1 MKYVLIVLKGKKNIF
16 DKYKIATNNNF
27 KSLKDNIEYTKHL
40 LLNSIEKRLISDVPL
55 AFCLSGGIDSSA
67 LVSIAKKKFG
77 INPECFSIVD
87 KDKRYNEIKLIEE
100 NEKDIKCKINYIH
113 LKKRKFR

>member
-1 MKYVLIVLKGKKNIF
+1 MKNKKISASSSCKICANSFKGKKNIF

-55 AFCLSGGIDSSA
+55 AFCLNKRVDSSA
-67 LVSIAKKKFG
+67 LVSVKKKF
-77 INPECFSIVD
+77 D
-87 KDKRYNEIKLIEE
+87 
-100 NEKDIKCKINYIH
+100 
-113 LKKRKFR
+113 